1 MENKDFNKYLLDI
14 KSIINS
20 SGNNFTPIS
29 RLIKAVQLNH
39 RTVDNNKEYFLDCFN
54 SNMSPDDAILSL
66 KYNEEDLL
74 RNIGDF
80 SDDVIIQ
87 EVKNR
92 YISNEFVG
100 DIDTNTLEEELESR
114 WDKTSINYPNE
125 VTLSDFISD
134 YTLSEVICAALGL
147 SNTFAYTKEEIIEEL
162 KKKL

>member
-20 SGNNFTPIS
+20 LGNNFTPIS

-114 WDKTSINYPNE
+114 WDKTSINCPNE
-125 VTLSDFISD
+125 VTLNDIICD
-134 YTLSEVICAALGL
+134 YSLSEVLCAALGL

>member
-29 RLIKAVQLNH
+29 SLIKAVQLNH

-54 SNMSPDDAILSL
+54 SNMSPDAAILSL

-92 YISNEFVG
+92 YISKEFVD

-114 WDKTSINYPNE
+114 WDKTSINCPNE
-125 VTLSDFISD
+125 VTLNDIICD
-134 YTLSEVICAALGL
+134 YSLSEVLCAALGL
-147 SNTFAYTKEEIIEEL
+147 SNTFSYTKEEIIEEIKNRL
-162 KKKL
+162 